1 MTKTFGPNL
10 VERFRK
16 IAMDDTAKLIFS
28 RESLRSNCI
37 VLIAVGQWNV
47 LAKKTPIGIYI

>member
-16 IAMDDTAKLIFS
+16 IAMDDTAKLLFS

-37 VLIAVGQWNV
+37 VLIVDGQWNV
-47 LAKKTPIGIYI
+47 LAKTPIGIYI

>member
-1 MTKTFGPNL
+1 VPNL
-10 VERFRK
+10 VESVRK
-16 IAMDDTAKLIFS
+16 IAKDEAAKFFFFL
-28 RESLRSNCI
+28 ESLRSNCI